1 MSRQDDRLKKDLTA
15 GGRES
20 RATQDSQRGAATD
33 ELASQQERRRMF
45 RNEWVQESLPK
56 PPEIPGFHVCWL
68 STTNGYDPIHKR
80 LRMGY
85 TPVTID
91 EVPGF
96 ENYRVKAGEHEGFVA
111 CNEMLLYKIPE
122 DVYQEIMA
130 ELHHYAPQ
138 DEADKIRVQTDN
150 LGPRDSRGRNL
161 GMVEGEGIADLDKP
175 MPVPVFT

>member
-1 MSRQDDRLKKDLTA
+1 MADDRLKKDLSL

-20 RATQDSQRGAATD
+20 RAKQDSARGPATD
-33 ELASQQERRRMF
+33 ELASQQERRKMF

-56 PPEIPGFHVCWL
+56 PPDIPGFHVIWL

-80 LRMGY
+80 QRMGY

-96 ENYRVKAGEHEGFVA
+96 ENYKVKAGEHSGFVA
-111 CNEMLLYKIPE
+111 CNEMLLYKIPQ
-122 DVYQEIMA
+122 DIFQQIME
-130 ELHHYAPQ
+130 ELHHHAPQ
-138 DEADKIRVQTDN
+138 DEADKIRVQAEN
-150 LGPRDSRGRNL
+150 LQGARDSRGRNL
-161 GMVEGEGIADLDKP
+161 GMVEGEGITNLDKP